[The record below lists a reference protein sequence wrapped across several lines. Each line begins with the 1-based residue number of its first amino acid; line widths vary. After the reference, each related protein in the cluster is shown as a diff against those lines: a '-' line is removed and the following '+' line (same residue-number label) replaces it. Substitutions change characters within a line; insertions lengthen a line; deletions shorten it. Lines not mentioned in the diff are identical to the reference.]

1 MALKK
6 PSDFFGKK
14 PEDKETLVFTEEVLP
29 EKFDAYK
36 NNLNNIEVLKEFTD
50 NFGSFSE
57 NIARVQALE
66 ETIVELR
73 EEISSTLSKEDL
85 DNAMMSNLLIL
96 EENVDKIQKSLKG
109 INRKDL
115 KEIYENV
122 EEISNQVL
130 YVVEELPRHKSLIKS
145 QEVSFDKRLQGYQ
158 QSIDEQLTEF
168 NEYLA
173 LRLSD
178 LSIQQQ
184 EDTEYL
190 KATLEGINQQSLDE
204 ITSSVRDIQT
214 EVPKYK
220 NSINK
225 KFAEFTEKVGS
236 YQNQISEKLEEV
248 QNSFLNLVEE
258 ELPKYQSLLTQSK
271 IENDEKF
278 ERISHKL
285 SEEIENL
292 TEQNQKLNI
301 ELEEKSSSLEQ
312 SFLNKISEFEKTLSS
327 SKQTL
332 EETNQTYKD
341 VYRAIETKGLKDQ
354 GRFDEQEQL
363 ISNLNNEIS
372 VVLEQISE
380 TKTEIQQLDYVTS
393 KELSEAQKQFQKKL
407 NLIENDIQHQSSKL
421 KSENQSLTETVLSL
435 QKEFQQL
442 PEELNENYY
451 HLTKKITHLE
461 TIFEKFNEKTI
472 LTEELVNPSEKN
484 SDPLTPTN
492 QKFVTLEQ
500 LQEHYRLFINRV
512 QQQLAS
518 IGGGGETRLEF
529 LDDVD
534 RSSAKTDGYVL
545 AYQASTGKFIGT
557 EVSTSGIST
566 YADVAGISTVSQ
578 GLTGTPNISVSSLTA
593 TDGSFSGIV
602 TASNSAV
609 VQTGTA
615 TTALIVEGDA
625 RVTGILTVGTSSITL
640 DGDTNQVNVGTGVTL
655 HHTNGVQVG
664 GNTLHTSGLTLN
676 HFNVSGISTIS
687 QLDISNGINVS
698 GVITATDA
706 IFSGNV
712 SVAGTITY
720 EDVTNVDSIGI
731 ITARNSAVI
740 KAGTA
745 TTALLVEG
753 DTRIVGILT
762 IGTSSITLDGDVNQ
776 VNVGTGVT
784 IHHTNG
790 VQVGGNTLHTSGL
803 TLNHVTISGIS
814 TISQL
819 EISTDLNISGVVTST
834 SYVLPDGLVSSGITT
849 TSTFSETV
857 IDSFSASSYR
867 TAKYQVQITR
877 GSEYQATEIFLIHDG
892 TTTYQTEYAVISTGS
907 VLGTFNADIS
917 EGNVRLLVTPSSSES
932 TTFKLIKTLVKV

>member
-14 PEDKETLVFTEEVLP
+14 SENKETLVFSEERLP

-36 NNLNNIEVLKEFTD
+36 NNLNNIEVLKEFTE

-66 ETIVELR
+66 ETIVELK
-73 EEISSTLSKEDL
+73 EEIGSTLSKEDL

-158 QSIDEQLTEF
+158 KSIDDQLTQF
-168 NEYLA
+168 NDYLA
-173 LRLSD
+173 SRLND
-178 LSIQQQ
+178 LSIQQE

-190 KATLEGINQQSLDE
+190 KATLEGINQQSLEE

-225 KFAEFTEKVGS
+225 KFSEFTEKVSS

-248 QNSFLNLVEE
+248 QSSFAKLIEE
-258 ELPKYQSLLTQSK
+258 DLPDYQSLLSQLK
-271 IENDEKF
+271 IETNVNFEK
-278 ERISHKL
+278 ISKKL
-285 SEEIENL
+285 NKEIESL
-292 TEQNQKLNI
+292 SEQNQKLNA
-301 ELEEKSSSLEQ
+301 ELEEKSSSLEE
-312 SFLNKISEFEKTLSS
+312 SFLNKIAEFEKSLAS

-354 GRFDEQEQL
+354 SRFDEQEQL

-372 VVLEQISE
+372 VVLEQISQ
-380 TKTEIQQLDYVTS
+380 TKNEVQELDYVTP
-393 KELSEAQKQFQKKL
+393 KKLSEAQKQFQKKL
-407 NLIENDIQHQSSKL
+407 NLLENQIQYHSSKL
-421 KSENQSLTETVLSL
+421 KNENQSLTESFIRL
-435 QKEFQQL
+435 QKELKQV
-442 PEELNENYY
+442 PEELSENYQ

-461 TIFEKFNEKTI
+461 SVVEKFNERTI
-472 LTEELVNPSEKN
+472 LTEEFTNPEEKN

-492 QKFVTLEQ
+492 QKFVTLDQ
-500 LQEHYRLFINRV
+500 LQEHYRLFVNRV
-512 QQQLAS
+512 QQQLS
-518 IGGGGETRLEF
+518 TIGGGGETRLEF

-534 RSSAKTDGYVL
+534 RTSAKTDGYVL

-566 YADVAGISTVSQ
+566 YADVAGIATIAQ
-578 GLTGTPNISVSSLTA
+578 GLTGIPNI
-593 TDGSFSGIV
+593 
-602 TASNSAV
+602 
-609 VQTGTA
+609 
-615 TTALIVEGDA
+615 
-625 RVTGILTVGTSSITL
+625 
-640 DGDTNQVNVGTGVTL
+640 NVG
-655 HHTNGVQVG
+655 
-664 GNTLHTSGLTLN
+664 S
-676 HFNVSGISTIS
+676 II
-687 QLDISNGINVS
+687 
-698 GVITATDA
+698 ATDA
-706 IFSGNV
+706 TFSGNV
-712 SVAGTITY
+712 NVAGTITY
-720 EDVTNVDSIGI
+720 EDVTNIDSIGI

-753 DTRIVGILT
+753 HTRIVGILT
-762 IGTSSITLDGDVNQ
+762 IGTSSITLDGDINQ
-776 VNVGTGVT
+776 VNVGSGVT
-784 IHHTNG
+784 LHHTNG

-814 TISQL
+814 TIAQL
-819 EISTDLNISGVVTST
+819 DISTDLNVSGVVTSA
-834 SYVLPDGLVSSGITT
+834 SYVLPDGLVSSGVST
-849 TSTFSETV
+849 TSTTSETA
-857 IDSFSASSYR
+857 IDSFSASTYR
-867 TAKYQVQITR
+867 SSKYQVQITR
-877 GSEYQATEIFLIHDG
+877 GSEYQTTEIIVLHDG
-892 TTTYQTEYAVISTGS
+892 ATTYETEYAIISTGNI
-907 VLGTFNADIS
+907 LGTFNTDIS
-917 EGNVRLLVTPSSSES
+917 VGNVRLLVTPSSSES
-932 TTFKLIKTLVKV
+932 TTFKFIKTLIEV

>member
-14 PEDKETLVFTEEVLP
+14 SDNKETLVFTEENLP

-36 NNLNNIEVLKEFTD
+36 NNLNNIEVLKEFTE

-57 NIARVQALE
+57 NIAKVQALE

-122 EEISNQVL
+122 EDISNQVL

-168 NEYLA
+168 NDYLA
-173 LRLSD
+173 SRLND
-178 LSIQQQ
+178 LSVQQQ

-190 KATLEGINQQSLDE
+190 KTTLEGINQQSLDE

-248 QNSFLNLVEE
+248 QSSFLNLVEE

-278 ERISHKL
+278 EAISKKLNKEIESL
-285 SEEIENL
+285 SEH
-292 TEQNQKLNI
+292 NQKLNV

-312 SFLNKISEFEKTLSS
+312 SFLNKITEFEHTLSS

-332 EETNQTYKD
+332 EETNKTYKD

-354 GRFDEQEQL
+354 SRFDEQEQL

-372 VVLEQISE
+372 NVLEQISQ
-380 TKTEIQQLDYVTS
+380 TKNEVQELDYVTP
-393 KELSEAQKQFQKKL
+393 KKLSEAQKQFQKKL
-407 NLIENDIQHQSSKL
+407 NLLENQIQYHSSKL
-421 KSENQSLTETVLSL
+421 KNENKSLTESFLRL
-435 QKEFQQL
+435 QKELKQV
-442 PEELNENYY
+442 PEELNENYQ

-461 TIFEKFNEKTI
+461 SVVEKFNERTI
-472 LTEELVNPSEKN
+472 LTEEFTNPEEKN

-500 LQEHYRLFINRV
+500 LQEHYRLFVNRV

-534 RSSAKTDGYVL
+534 RTSAKTDGYVL

-557 EVSTSGIST
+557 EMSGGGSGIST
-566 YADVAGISTVSQ
+566 YADVAGIATYASTAGIATYASTAGISTVSQ
-578 GLTGTPNISVSSLTA
+578 GLTGTPSI
-593 TDGSFSGIV
+593 IV
-602 TASNSAV
+602 NS
-609 VQTGTA
+609 
-615 TTALIVEGDA
+615 
-625 RVTGILTVGTSSITL
+625 
-640 DGDTNQVNVGTGVTL
+640 
-655 HHTNGVQVG
+655 
-664 GNTLHTSGLTLN
+664 
-676 HFNVSGISTIS
+676 
-687 QLDISNGINVS
+687 
-698 GVITATDA
+698 ITATDA
-706 IFSGNV
+706 TFSGNV
-712 SVAGTITY
+712 SIAGTITY

-762 IGTSSITLDGDVNQ
+762 IGTSSITLDGNENQ
-776 VNVGTGVT
+776 VNVGSGVT
-784 IHHTNG
+784 LHHTNG

-819 EISTDLNISGVVTST
+819 DISTDLNISGVVTST
-834 SYVLPDGLVSSGITT
+834 SYVLPDGLVSSGIST
-849 TSTFSETV
+849 TSTISETA

-877 GSEYQATEIFLIHDG
+877 GSEYQATEIIVLHDG
-892 TTTYQTEYAVISTGS
+892 TTTYETEYAIISTGNI
-907 VLGTFNADIS
+907 LGTFNTDMNT
-917 EGNVRLLVTPSSSES
+917 GNVRLLVTPSSSDV
-932 TTFKLIKTLVKV
+932 TTFKFFKTLIEV